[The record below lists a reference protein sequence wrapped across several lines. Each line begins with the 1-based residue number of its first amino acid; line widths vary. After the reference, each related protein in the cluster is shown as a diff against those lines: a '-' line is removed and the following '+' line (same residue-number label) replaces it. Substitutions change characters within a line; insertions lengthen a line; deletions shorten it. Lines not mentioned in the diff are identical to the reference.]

1 MTYRRS
7 ILSAAIV
14 TCLGVAVQAHAQD
27 AQPTGTQA
35 TDLDTVVVTGIRGSI
50 EKALDAKRDAATHV
64 EVVTAED
71 IGKLPAKNVADTLRQ
86 LPGVNIASSS
96 ASEGGFDEADR
107 VSLRGTNPSL
117 TQTLVNGHTIGTG
130 DWFVLSQVGNVGRSV
145 SYSLYPSE
153 IVDRVVVH
161 KTSEAKLVE
170 GGTAGS
176 VNIITRRPLQFAEP
190 LTIQGSIGAV
200 AQALRE
206 DLGGT
211 VDANN
216 DITAKLLPENSRS
229 HATVITRENGVF
241 CGKRWVEEVFIQ
253 LAGDDVTIIWHVDDG
268 DVINTNQSLFELEGP
283 SRVLLTGERTALNFV
298 QTLSGVAS
306 KVRHYVELL
315 EGTNTQLLD
324 TRKTLPGLRSALKY
338 AVLCGGGAN
347 HRLGLSDAFLI
358 KENHI
363 IASGSVRQAVEK
375 ASWLHPD
382 APVEV
387 EVENLE
393 ELDEALKA
401 GADIIML
408 DNFETE
414 QMREAVKRTN
424 GKALL
429 EVSGNVT
436 DKTLREF
443 AETGVDFISVGALTK
458 HVQALD
464 LSMRFR

>member
-1 MTYRRS
+1 M
-7 ILSAAIV
+7 
-14 TCLGVAVQAHAQD
+14 
-27 AQPTGTQA
+27 
-35 TDLDTVVVTGIRGSI
+35 
-50 EKALDAKRDAATHV
+50 
-64 EVVTAED
+64 
-71 IGKLPAKNVADTLRQ
+71 
-86 LPGVNIASSS
+86 
-96 ASEGGFDEADR
+96 
-107 VSLRGTNPSL
+107 
-117 TQTLVNGHTIGTG
+117 
-130 DWFVLSQVGNVGRSV
+130 
-145 SYSLYPSE
+145 
-153 IVDRVVVH
+153 
-161 KTSEAKLVE
+161 
-170 GGTAGS
+170 
-176 VNIITRRPLQFAEP
+176 
-190 LTIQGSIGAV
+190 
-200 AQALRE
+200 
-206 DLGGT
+206 
-211 VDANN
+211 
-216 DITAKLLPENSRS
+216 
-229 HATVITRENGVF
+229 ITRENGVF

-268 DVINTNQSLFELEGP
+268 DVINANQSLFELEGP

-414 QMREAVKRTN
+414 QMREAVNAPTARRYWKCLATSLTKHCVN
-424 GKALL
+424 
-429 EVSGNVT
+429 
-436 DKTLREF
+436 F

-458 HVQALD
+458 TRNKHSTFQCVFAN
-464 LSMRFR
+464 S